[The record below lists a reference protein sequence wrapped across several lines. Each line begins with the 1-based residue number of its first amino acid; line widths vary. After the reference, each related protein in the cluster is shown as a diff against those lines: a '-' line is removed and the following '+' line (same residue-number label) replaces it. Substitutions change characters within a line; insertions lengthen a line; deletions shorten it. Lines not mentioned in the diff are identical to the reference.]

1 MPTSTQKIKIFA
13 SCPKGLEI
21 LLAEELVTLGA
32 STVQLTVAGVSAEG
46 DLEFIYR
53 SCLWSRLANRIFTPL
68 CKFVCHSADDLYD
81 GVQEVVW
88 SEHMSATGSLWVDFS
103 GSNDEIR
110 HSQFGAQKVK
120 DAVVDQFRNLTGD
133 RPSVSKHGSDLT
145 INVRLNKD
153 FATVNVDLCGESL
166 HRRGYRADSVVA
178 PLKENL
184 AAALLIRAGWPEMMK
199 EGLPFIDPM
208 CGSGTFLIEALMMAA
223 DIAPGINREDE
234 DYAFTRWLQ
243 HDQSIWQSLKEEAIA
258 RKNTGLEKPL
268 PEIRGYDENVL
279 SVRATE
285 RNLEHSGL
293 WNHIKVMVKPL
304 EEFKRPTHSDFSRGL
319 LLTNPPYG
327 ERLGDHDSLR
337 PLYQRLG
344 EVFRSELQDWRAG
357 VFTGNPELGKKMGV
371 RSNKKY
377 KFFNGTIASELLL
390 FDIEEK
396 HFVKNQT
403 IERENNQF
411 KSNEFEAKAPGGIA
425 STSGAIGHSAP
436 SFLLSPGAEM
446 VANRIRK
453 NKKQLQKWL
462 KNSTTDCYRIYDA
475 DLPEYSAAIDVYGD
489 HAHIQEYAAPKT
501 VDEKKAA
508 ERFLEICEATKF
520 ALDISPDKISTKQR
534 RQNKGKQQ
542 YEKHRANPF
551 DDMLTIKEGDAKL
564 LVNLWAYLDT
574 GIFLDHRLVRAKI
587 AELVLGK
594 TFLNLFCYT
603 ATATVRAA
611 LAGARSSVSV
621 DLSKTYIEWASKNF
635 ELNRIGEKHK
645 LVQAD
650 CLSWLDRCREPFDV
664 ILLDPPSFSNSKR
677 MDGVLDVQEDHVALI
692 KRSMELLNPGGVL
705 VFSTNLRKFEM
716 DYDQLNKFN
725 IENISASTLDRDYQ
739 RNKKIHQSYLIRAI

>member
-1 MPTSTQKIKIFA
+1 MPTSTKKIKVFA

-32 STVQLTVAGVSAEG
+32 STVQLSVAGVSAEG

-53 SCLWSRLANRIFTPL
+53 SCLWSRLANRIFMPL
-68 CKFVCHSADDLYD
+68 CKFACHSVDDLYD
-81 GVQEVVW
+81 GVQEVAW
-88 SEHMSATGSLWVDFS
+88 SEHMSVTGSLWVDFS
-103 GSNDEIR
+103 GSSDEIR

-120 DAVVDQFRNLTGD
+120 DAIVDQFRNLAGD
-133 RPSVSKHGSDLT
+133 RPSVSKHGPDLT

-153 FATVNVDLCGESL
+153 FATVNIDLCGESL

-184 AAALLIRAGWPEMMK
+184 AAALLIRAKWPELME

-234 DYAFTRWLQ
+234 GYAFTRWLQ
-243 HDQSIWQSLKEEAIA
+243 HDQSIWDALKEEATT
-258 RKNTGLEKPL
+258 RKNAGLEKSL
-268 PEIRGYDENVL
+268 PEIRGYDANVL

-285 RNLEHSGL
+285 RNLEQSGL
-293 WNHIKVMVKPL
+293 WNYIKVMVKPL

-344 EVFRSELQDWRAG
+344 EVFRDELQGWRAG

-403 IERENNQF
+403 IERENLAYE
-411 KSNEFEAKAPGGIA
+411 SNA
-425 STSGAIGHSAP
+425 SGNSA
-436 SFLLSPGAEM
+436 SSVLLSPGAEM

-462 KNSTTDCYRIYDA
+462 KNSTTNCYRIYDA
-475 DLPEYSAAIDVYGD
+475 DLPEYSAAIDIYGD

-501 VDEKKAA
+501 IDEKKAA

-542 YEKHRANPF
+542 YEKNRASPF
-551 DDMLTIKEGDAKL
+551 DDMLTVKEGDAKL

-587 AELVLGK
+587 ADLVIGK
-594 TFLNLFCYT
+594 KFLNLFCYT

-621 DLSKTYIEWASKNF
+621 DLSKTYIEWAGKNF
-635 ELNRIGEKHK
+635 ELNRISDKHK

-677 MDGVLDVQEDHVALI
+677 MDGVLDVQQDHVSLI
-692 KRSMELLNPGGVL
+692 KRSMELLSPGGVL
-705 VFSTNLRKFEM
+705 VFSTNFRRFDM
-716 DYDQLNKFN
+716 DYDQLNKFSV
-725 IENISASTLDRDYQ
+725 ENISASTLDRDYQ
-739 RNKKIHQSYLIRAI
+739 RNKKIHQSYLIRAV